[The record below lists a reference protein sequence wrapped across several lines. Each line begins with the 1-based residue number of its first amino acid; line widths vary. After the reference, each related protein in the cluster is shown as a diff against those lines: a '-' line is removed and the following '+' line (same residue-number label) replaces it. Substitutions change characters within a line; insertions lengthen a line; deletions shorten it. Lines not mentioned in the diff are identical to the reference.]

1 MGCTS
6 SAESKIYETHMH
18 KKAVQKFKEGK
29 EEFKQRMIKNITGNK
44 QKGTSGMLSPE
55 TVKIGTTDNV
65 SLN

>member
-18 KKAVQKFKEGK
+18 KKAVKKFKEGK
-29 EEFKQRMIKNITGNK
+29 EEFKQRMIKNLTGNK
-44 QKGTSGMLSPE
+44 PKGTGATLSPR
-55 TVKIGTTDNV
+55 TAKIGTSDNV